1 MENLHYILAHPICW
15 PWIAFWAYWFV
26 AAMFVKRIARRQSGA
41 SRLLYFALLLPAFFL
56 LFDPRLSFGWLD
68 RNFMAP
74 SHAVF
79 LCGIAITCIGLGFA
93 IWARIFLGSNWS
105 GSVAVKEEHTLT
117 RTGPYRWVRH
127 PIYTGMLVGAAGT
140 AVSVGEWR
148 GVCGVVLMTLGFYI
162 KARQEEQLM
171 MQTFGAQ
178 YDDYKRATG
187 MLVPGIG

>member
-1 MENLHYILAHPICW
+1 MENLHYILAHPISW
-15 PWIAFWAYWFV
+15 PWLCFWAYWFV
-26 AAMFVKRIARRQSGA
+26 AALFAKRIARRQATSTT
-41 SRLLYFALLLPAFFL
+41 LLYVVFVLPAFFL
-56 LFDPRLSFGWLD
+56 VFDPNWGVGWLG
-68 RNFMAP
+68 RY
-74 SHAVF
+74 F
-79 LCGIAITCIGLGFA
+79 LPDSRSKFASGIAITCIGLAFA

-105 GSVAVKEEHTLT
+105 GSVAVKEQHTLT

-178 YDDYKRATG
+178 YEEYKRATG
-187 MLVPGIG
+187 MLLPGVG